1 MPAFLANQH
10 LSDSEDDL
18 YYDEDDYDVDDLD
31 VANNLNVIAESNFND
46 NNVNRKK
53 LIITK
58 AHKGNPK
65 LCHGGY

>member
-1 MPAFLANQH
+1 
-10 LSDSEDDL
+10 L
-18 YYDEDDYDVDDLD
+18 YYDEDDYDEDDLD

-58 AHKGNPK
+58 TNIGNPN
-65 LCHGGY
+65 LCHGGYYYTVERASKGKVLK